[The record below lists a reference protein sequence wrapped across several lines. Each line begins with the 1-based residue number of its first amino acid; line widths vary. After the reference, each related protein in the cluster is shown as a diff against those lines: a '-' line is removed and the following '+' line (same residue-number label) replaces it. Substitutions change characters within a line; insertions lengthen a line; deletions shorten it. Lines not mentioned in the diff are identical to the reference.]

1 MTETTRHLPVE
12 APGPLSGPAAWIRRN
27 LFPDWRQGLLT
38 LLVLWLLIRAIPPL
52 IDWLFID
59 AAWTG
64 DRDDCVAAGGACW
77 AFVGARWGQFVYG
90 FYPPE
95 HRWRVDLSML
105 ALLASIAVLF
115 LPRMPNKGWIITG
128 SFIALPAVT
137 VLLLHGGL
145 LGLEVVP
152 TDRWGGFMLTLVVA
166 VAGMLGAL
174 PIGILMA
181 LGRRSRMPA
190 IRIFCV
196 TFIELFRAVPLITIL
211 FMASVMLPLFM
222 PQGFTMDKLLR
233 ALIGVALFNGALMAE
248 VIRGG
253 LQAIPKGQ
261 FEAATASGMG
271 YWKMMIFIILPQALR
286 TVIPGLVNTYVA
298 IIKDTTLVLIIGLF
312 DLLGIV
318 QAGISSS
325 NWLAPTVTTTG
336 YVFAGVG
343 FWVLCFGLSRY
354 SMHLERRLSTG
365 QKTGQKTGQPK

>member
-1 MTETTRHLPVE
+1 MTDTLTPPPLK
-12 APGPLSGPAAWIRRN
+12 APSTVIGPLDWIRKN

-38 LLVLWLLIRAIPPL
+38 IVVLWLLVRTVPPL
-52 IDWLFID
+52 IDWLFLD
-59 AAWTG
+59 AAWAG
-64 DRDDCVAAGGACW
+64 DRDDCVAASGACW
-77 AFVGARWGQFVYG
+77 AFVNARWGQFIYG
-90 FYPPE
+90 FYPVE

-105 ALLASIAVLF
+105 TLVASIAVLF
-115 LPRMPNKGWIITG
+115 LPRVAHKGWIITG
-128 SFIALPAVT
+128 SFVALPVICFA
-137 VLLLHGGL
+137 LLHGGPI
-145 LGLEVVP
+145 GLEIVP

-174 PIGILMA
+174 PIGILLA
-181 LGRRSRMPA
+181 LGRRSHMPA

-196 TFIELFRAVPLITIL
+196 TFIELFRAVPLITVL

-222 PQGFTMDKLLR
+222 PQGFSMDKLLR

-248 VIRGG
+248 VVRGG

-271 YWKMMIFIILPQALR
+271 YWKMMIFVVLPQALR

-318 QAGISSS
+318 QAGIASSD
-325 NWLAPTVTTTG
+325 WLAPSVTTSG
-336 YVFAGVG
+336 YVFAGFG
-343 FWVLCFGLSRY
+343 FWALCFSLSRY
-354 SMHLERRLSTG
+354 SMYLDGKLSTG
-365 QKTGQKTGQPK
+365 RQR

>member
-1 MTETTRHLPVE
+1 MTVTPLNSPRSAPV
-12 APGPLSGPAAWIRRN
+12 APFGPLVWIRRN

-38 LLVLWLLIRAIPPL
+38 IVVLWALWQTVPSLVQ
-52 IDWLFID
+52 WLFLD
-59 AAWTG
+59 AAWRG

-77 AFVGARWGQFVYG
+77 AFVNARWGQFIYG

-95 HRWRVDLSML
+95 LRWRVNLSML
-105 ALLASIAVLF
+105 ALVATIAVLF
-115 LPRMPNKGWIITG
+115 VPRLPHKGWVITG
-128 SFIALPAVT
+128 SFVALPVVSF
-137 VLLLHGGL
+137 VLLNGGM
-145 LGLEVVP
+145 LGLETVP

-174 PIGILMA
+174 PLGILLA
-181 LGRRSRMPA
+181 LGRRSKMPA

-196 TFIELFRAVPLITIL
+196 TFIELFRAVPLITVL

-222 PQGFTMDKLLR
+222 PQGFSMDKLLR

-248 VIRGG
+248 VVRGG
-253 LQAIPKGQ
+253 LQSIPRGQ

-271 YWKMMIFIILPQALR
+271 YWKMMLFIVLPQALR

-318 QAGISSS
+318 QAGVSSS
-325 NWLAPTVTTTG
+325 DWLAPSVTISG
-336 YVFAGVG
+336 YVFAAFG
-343 FWVLCFGLSRY
+343 FWLLCFGLSRY
-354 SMHLERRLSTG
+354 SMYLEGRLNTGHRR
-365 QKTGQKTGQPK
+365 

>member
-1 MTETTRHLPVE
+1 MLKISSELTQQSPRAV
-12 APGPLSGPAAWIRRN
+12 AGPFNWIRRN
-27 LFPDWRQGLLT
+27 LFPDWRQGLVTLVVIW
-38 LLVLWLLIRAIPPL
+38 LLVRTVPPL
-52 IDWLFID
+52 LSWLIFD

-77 AFVGARWGQFVYG
+77 AFVGARWGQFIYG
-90 FYPPE
+90 FYPNE
-95 HRWRVDLSML
+95 HLWRVNLTML
-105 ALLASIAVLF
+105 ALVVSIGSLLV
-115 LPRMPNKGWIITG
+115 PRVPHKEWVITG
-128 SFIALPAVT
+128 SFVALPIVSFI
-137 VLLLHGGL
+137 LLHGGL

-166 VAGMLGAL
+166 IAGMMGAL
-174 PIGILMA
+174 PIGILLA

-196 TFIELFRAVPLITIL
+196 TFIELFRAVPLITVL

-248 VIRGG
+248 VVRGG
-253 LQAIPKGQ
+253 LQAMPKGQ

-271 YWKMMIFIILPQALR
+271 YWKMVIFIILPQALR

-318 QAGISSS
+318 QTGISSS
-325 NWLAPTVTTTG
+325 NWLAPSVTNTG
-336 YVFAGVG
+336 YIFAGFG
-343 FWVLCFGLSRY
+343 FWLLCFGLSRY
-354 SMHLERRLSTG
+354 SMYLERKLNKGR
-365 QKTGQKTGQPK
+365 KK

>member
-1 MTETTRHLPVE
+1 MTETSRAAPRLAPVV
-12 APGPLSGPAAWIRRN
+12 AFGPLAWIRRN

-38 LLVLWLLIRAIPPL
+38 IVVLWALWQAVPPL
-52 IDWLFID
+52 LDWLFLD
-59 AAWTG
+59 AVWRG
-64 DRDDCVAAGGACW
+64 DRDDCLAADGACW
-77 AFVGARWGQFVYG
+77 AFVNARWGQFIYG

-105 ALLASIAVLF
+105 ALVATIAVLF
-115 LPRMPNKGWIITG
+115 IPRLPHKGWVITG
-128 SFIALPAVT
+128 SFVMLPLVSF
-137 VLLLHGGL
+137 LLLHGGP
-145 LGLEVVP
+145 LGLTIVP

-181 LGRRSRMPA
+181 LGRRSKMPA

-196 TFIELFRAVPLITIL
+196 TFIELFRAVPLITVL

-222 PQGFTMDKLLR
+222 PQGFSMDKLLR

-248 VIRGG
+248 VVRGG
-253 LQAIPKGQ
+253 LQSIPKGQ

-271 YWKMMIFIILPQALR
+271 YWRMMLFIILPQALR
-286 TVIPGLVNTYVA
+286 TVIPGLVNTYVS

-318 QAGISSS
+318 QAGVSSS
-325 NWLAPTVTTTG
+325 DWLAPSVTTSG
-336 YVFAGVG
+336 YVFAGLG
-343 FWVLCFGLSRY
+343 FWLLCFGLSRY
-354 SMHLERRLSTG
+354 SMRLEEKLNTGRRR
-365 QKTGQKTGQPK
+365 

>member
-1 MTETTRHLPVE
+1 MTDSTQPLPMQ
-12 APGPLSGPAAWIRRN
+12 APRTVTGPLDWIRRN

-38 LLVLWLLIRAIPPL
+38 LVVLWLLFRTVPPL
-52 IDWLFID
+52 IDWLFLD

-64 DRDDCVAAGGACW
+64 TRDDCVAAGGACW
-77 AFVGARWGQFVYG
+77 AFVEARWGQFIYG
-90 FYPPE
+90 FYPVE
-95 HRWRVDLSML
+95 HRWRVNLSML
-105 ALLASIAVLF
+105 VLVASIAVLF
-115 LPRMPNKGWIITG
+115 LPRVPHKGWIITG
-128 SFIALPAVT
+128 SFIALPVVT
-137 VLLLHGGL
+137 FVLLNGGM
-145 LGLEVVP
+145 LGLETVP

-174 PIGILMA
+174 PIGILLA
-181 LGRRSRMPA
+181 LGRRSSMPA

-196 TFIELFRAVPLITIL
+196 TFIELFRAVPLITVL

-248 VIRGG
+248 VVRGG

-271 YWKMMIFIILPQALR
+271 YWKTMTFIVLPQALR

-325 NWLAPTVTTTG
+325 AWLAPSVTTTG
-336 YVFAGVG
+336 YVFAGFG
-343 FWVLCFGLSRY
+343 FWLLCFGLSRY
-354 SMHLERRLSTG
+354 SMYLEGKLNKGRTR
-365 QKTGQKTGQPK
+365 